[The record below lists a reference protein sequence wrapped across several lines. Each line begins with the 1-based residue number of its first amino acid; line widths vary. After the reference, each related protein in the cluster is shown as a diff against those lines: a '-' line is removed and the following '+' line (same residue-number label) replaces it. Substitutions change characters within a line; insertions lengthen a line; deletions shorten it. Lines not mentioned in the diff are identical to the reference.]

1 MKLLFIVFSFLLIT
15 SCQKEKPSTLIPNF
29 LVGDWIRVNE
39 EEGNT
44 TYESWNTNLKGLG
57 YTLKENDTI
66 FKEKLSF
73 IMVKDTLFLKVEG
86 VNDTA
91 TLFKLTQQ
99 TDSSFVCENPIN
111 EFPKT
116 IKYYLE
122 NEQLKAIV
130 SANNF
135 KIEFIFDKL

>member
-1 MKLLFIVFSFLLIT
+1 M
-15 SCQKEKPSTLIPNF
+15 
-29 LVGDWIRVNE
+29 
-39 EEGNT
+39 
-44 TYESWNTNLKGLG
+44 
-57 YTLKENDTI
+57 
-66 FKEKLSF
+66 SF
-73 IMVKDTLFLKVEG
+73 ITVKDTLFLKVES

-99 TDSSFVCENPIN
+99 TDSSFVCKNPKN

-116 IKYYLE
+116 IQYYLE

-135 KIEFIFDKL
+135 